1 MAIIQSLIPQGSLPS
16 SLPEPAN
23 NDEALP
29 TASSDQKI
37 LAWLFRFSS
46 STKDKNNRA
55 LLDEAKEPFER
66 SRKFLAARAVTPVD
80 DWETI
85 TQIMGLSTEDLL
97 AAGVYLPLT
106 AAEIDH
112 FRRNHRE
119 MDRSVGRD
127 FLIARSELPTPI
139 AELYGLYRH
148 RARLDTEATFFVAQA
163 TGSTRI
169 SRIMADMLSI
179 GAFAGG
185 HEYLAHVTATY
196 SVPAAF
202 DTSDLIDRAADEAAR
217 RLLIGIDNPSHLL
230 KLSPD
235 DISLLANNIVERN
248 ALTPRAFLEKASM
261 LSEARQDV
269 HRMPTSQHL
278 ATALEEGDLPQD
290 KVWVLRLCTAYAR
303 LLNNWVRDIPAVT
316 SCLPTELDIDTQR
329 P

>member
-1 MAIIQSLIPQGSLPS
+1 MAIIQSPLLKNSLEGC
-16 SLPEPAN
+16 LPEPAN
-23 NDEALP
+23 NDEILP
-29 TASSDQKI
+29 AATSDQKI
-37 LAWLFRFSS
+37 LAWLFRFSPRPKEQNEARS
-46 STKDKNNRA
+46 
-55 LLDEAKEPFER
+55 LLAQAIGPFER
-66 SRKFLAARAVTPVD
+66 SREFLTARASHPID
-80 DWETI
+80 DWQTV
-85 TQIMGLSTEDLL
+85 TQIMGLSVDDLL
-97 AAGVYLPLT
+97 AAGIDLPLT

-127 FLIARSELPTPI
+127 FLAARSELPSPV

-169 SRIMADMLSI
+169 ARIMADMLSI

-185 HEYLAHVTATY
+185 HEYLAHITATY

-202 DTSDLIDRAADEAAR
+202 DTSDLIDRATDEAAR
-217 RLLIGIDNPSHLL
+217 RLAISIENPSHLL

-235 DISLLANNIVERN
+235 DISLLANNIVDRN
-248 ALTPRAFLEKASM
+248 AMSPHDFLEKASI

-269 HRMPTSQHL
+269 HRMPTARHL

-290 KVWVLRLCTAYAR
+290 KAWVVRLCAAYAR
-303 LLNNWVRDIPAVT
+303 LLKNWARNVKTMREF
-316 SCLPTELDIDTQR
+316 LPTETDLKQE
-329 P
+329 